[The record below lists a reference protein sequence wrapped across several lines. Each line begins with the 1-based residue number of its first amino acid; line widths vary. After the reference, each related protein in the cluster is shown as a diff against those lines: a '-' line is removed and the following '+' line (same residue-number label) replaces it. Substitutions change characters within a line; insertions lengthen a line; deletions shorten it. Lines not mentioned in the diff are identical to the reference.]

1 MNQEFTI
8 FDMRQAEALAERV
21 AERAFEKARD
31 ELFHAAPEVM
41 TQKEVCQYLGVSS
54 TTVIE
59 KAKTAGLPVSYM
71 LGEKSPRYI
80 KAEID
85 KWLKG
90 SI

>member
-1 MNQEFTI
+1 MSEFTI

-31 ELFHAAPEVM
+31 ELFQSAPEVM

-59 KAKTAGLPVSYM
+59 KQKNGGLPVSYM

-80 KAEID
+80 KSEVD
-85 KWLKG
+85 KWLRGNK
-90 SI
+90 